1 MFKLLAFVFA
11 AAVCFLGASAKASE
25 FGAVEA
31 DAIKKSV
38 KYAEPISKGE
48 IDSSIENLVKQGV
61 ISPEQAA
68 QAREELQGLSANDI
82 KKLQDQ
88 ANQLLSN

>member
-1 MFKLLAFVFA
+1 MFKLLAIVFA
-11 AAVCFLGASAKASE
+11 VALCFLGASAKASE
-25 FGAVEA
+25 LGAIEA
-31 DAIKKSV
+31 DAIKKSI
-38 KYAEPISKGE
+38 KYVEPLSKGE

-68 QAREELQGLSANDI
+68 QAQKELQGLSASDI
-82 KKLQDQ
+82 KNLQDQ